1 MLDDNNLR
9 MKKIFFSACLLSLFM
24 AHAHAQETYENTKL
38 IDNDLNGTARYVGMG
53 GAMEALGADISV
65 INSNPAGIGLFRR
78 SSGSVSFG
86 LVSQDGASSFKYG
99 NKTNASFDQAGFVYS
114 LRDGRRTFINFGF
127 NYHKSKNFDYI
138 LNAASGLNGASQHKL
153 SYMKALAN
161 ENNLDK
167 TSSGWR
173 GKFAYTSQLDNLYYN
188 TLMMTSSDGFFY
200 NDASRYEFGR
210 AETGYIGEYN
220 FNSSANVN
228 DRVYLGITIGIH
240 DVHYTGHS
248 LYSEALVNLNNQTAG
263 DITVNDER
271 RITGTGY
278 NASFGIIFR
287 PVDASPF
294 RIGLSVTT
302 PTWYDLKTSNYT
314 YLINNTKAD
323 GGGKLQGD
331 YPNYTTGESYEFKLF
346 TPWKFGVSLG
356 HTVGNYLALGASYEY
371 ADYSRLDTRVNDGY
385 DVDYWGDVYEH
396 SSSDEPMNRHTRET
410 LKAVSTLKIGAEA
423 KVMPN
428 LAVRAGYNYVS
439 PMFKKEGYKD
449 GNIDSYGSNYS
460 SATDYTNWETTNRY
474 TVGVGYTLGKMSFD
488 LAYQYAQTNG
498 KFHPFADSY
507 LDYTYP
513 GQDSNG
519 NDVTMTESLD
529 NYANAVKVSN
539 KRNQLLLTLTY
550 RF

>member
-1 MLDDNNLR
+1 

-114 LRDGRRTFINFGF
+114 MRDGRRTFINFGF

-220 FNSSANVN
+220 FNTSANVN
-228 DRVYLGITIGIH
+228 DRVYLGVTIGIH

-248 LYSEALVNLNNQTAG
+248 LYNEALVNLNNQTAG

-302 PTWYDLKTSNYT
+302 PTLYDLKTSNYT

-346 TPWKFGVSLG
+346 TPWKYGVSLG

-460 SATDYTNWETTNRY
+460 SATDYTNWEATNRY

-529 NYANAVKVSN
+529 NYANAVNVSN

>member
-1 MLDDNNLR
+1 

-114 LRDGRRTFINFGF
+114 MRDGRRTFINFGF

-173 GKFAYTSQLDNLYYN
+173 GKFSYTSQLDNLYYN

-210 AETGYIGEYN
+210 AETGYIGEYD
-220 FNSSANVN
+220 FNTSVNVN

-248 LYSEALVNLNNQTAG
+248 LYNEALVNLNNQTAG

-460 SATDYTNWETTNRY
+460 SATDYTNWEATNRY

>member
-1 MLDDNNLR
+1 
-9 MKKIFFSACLLSLFM
+9 MKKIFLSACLLSLFM

-210 AETGYIGEYN
+210 AETGYIGEYD
-220 FNSSANVN
+220 FNTSANVN

-410 LKAVSTLKIGAEA
+410 LKAVSTFKIGAEA

-460 SATDYTNWETTNRY
+460 SATDYTNWEATNRY

>member
-1 MLDDNNLR
+1 

-173 GKFAYTSQLDNLYYN
+173 GKFSYTSQLDNLYYN

-210 AETGYIGEYN
+210 AETGYIGEYD
-220 FNSSANVN
+220 FSTSANVN

-248 LYSEALVNLNNQTAG
+248 LYNEALVNLNNQTAG

-314 YLINNTKAD
+314 YLINNTKAY

-410 LKAVSTLKIGAEA
+410 LKAVSTFKIGAEA

-460 SATDYTNWETTNRY
+460 SATDYTNWEATNRY

>member
-1 MLDDNNLR
+1 

-114 LRDGRRTFINFGF
+114 MRDGRRTFINFGF

-173 GKFAYTSQLDNLYYN
+173 GKFSYTSQLDNLYYN

-210 AETGYIGEYN
+210 AETGYIGEYD
-220 FNSSANVN
+220 FNTSVNVN

-460 SATDYTNWETTNRY
+460 SATDYTNWEATNRY
-474 TVGVGYTLGKMSFD
+474 TVGGGYTLGKMSFD

>member
-1 MLDDNNLR
+1 
-9 MKKIFFSACLLSLFM
+9 MKKIFLSACLLSLFM

-114 LRDGRRTFINFGF
+114 MRDGRRTFINFGF

-210 AETGYIGEYN
+210 AETGYIGEYD
-220 FNSSANVN
+220 FNTSVNVN

-294 RIGLSVTT
+294 RIGLFVTT

-460 SATDYTNWETTNRY
+460 SATDYTNWEATNRY

>member
-1 MLDDNNLR
+1 

-210 AETGYIGEYN
+210 AETGYIGEYD
-220 FNSSANVN
+220 FNTSVNVN

-248 LYSEALVNLNNQTAG
+248 LYNEALVNLNNQTVG

-356 HTVGNYLALGASYEY
+356 YTVGNYLALGASYEY

-410 LKAVSTLKIGAEA
+410 LKAVSTFKIGAEA

-460 SATDYTNWETTNRY
+460 SATDYTNWEATNRY

>member
-1 MLDDNNLR
+1 

-138 LNAASGLNGASQHKL
+138 LNDASGLNGASQHKL

-210 AETGYIGEYN
+210 AETGYIGEYD
-220 FNSSANVN
+220 FNTSVNVN

-248 LYSEALVNLNNQTAG
+248 LYNEALVNLNNQTVG

-460 SATDYTNWETTNRY
+460 SATDYTNWEATNRY

>member
-1 MLDDNNLR
+1 

-65 INSNPAGIGLFRR
+65 INSTPAGIGLFRR

-173 GKFAYTSQLDNLYYN
+173 GKFSYTSQLDNLYYN

-200 NDASRYEFGR
+200 NDASRYEFGC
-210 AETGYIGEYN
+210 AETGYIGEYD
-220 FNSSANVN
+220 FNTSVNVN

-248 LYSEALVNLNNQTAG
+248 LYNEALVNLNNQTAG

-294 RIGLSVTT
+294 RIGLSVST

-460 SATDYTNWETTNRY
+460 SATDYTNWEATNRY

>member
-1 MLDDNNLR
+1 

-78 SSGSVSFG
+78 FSGSVSFG

-114 LRDGRRTFINFGF
+114 MRDGRRTFINFGF

-210 AETGYIGEYN
+210 AETGYIGEYD
-220 FNSSANVN
+220 FNTSVNVN

-248 LYSEALVNLNNQTAG
+248 LYNEALVNLNNQTVG

-460 SATDYTNWETTNRY
+460 SATDYTNWEATNRY

>member
-1 MLDDNNLR
+1 

-210 AETGYIGEYN
+210 AETGYIGEYD
-220 FNSSANVN
+220 FNTSANVN
-228 DRVYLGITIGIH
+228 DRVYLGVTIGIH

-248 LYSEALVNLNNQTAG
+248 LYNEALVNLNNQTAG

-302 PTWYDLKTSNYT
+302 PTLYDLKTSNYT

-460 SATDYTNWETTNRY
+460 SATDYTNWEATNRY

>member
-1 MLDDNNLR
+1 
-9 MKKIFFSACLLSLFM
+9 MKKIFLSACLLSLFM

-200 NDASRYEFGR
+200 NDASGYEFGR
-210 AETGYIGEYN
+210 AETGYIGEYD
-220 FNSSANVN
+220 FNTSVNVN

-248 LYSEALVNLNNQTAG
+248 LYNEALVNLNNQTAG

-278 NASFGIIFR
+278 NASFGIILR

-294 RIGLSVTT
+294 RIGLSVST
-302 PTWYDLKTSNYT
+302 PTWYYLKTSNYT

-460 SATDYTNWETTNRY
+460 SATDYTNWEATNRY
-474 TVGVGYTLGKMSFD
+474 TVGIGYTLGKMSFD

>member
-1 MLDDNNLR
+1 
-9 MKKIFFSACLLSLFM
+9 MKKIFLSACLLSLFM

-114 LRDGRRTFINFGF
+114 MRDGRRTFINFGF

-173 GKFAYTSQLDNLYYN
+173 GKFSYTSQLDNLYYN

-410 LKAVSTLKIGAEA
+410 LKAVSTFKIGAEA

-460 SATDYTNWETTNRY
+460 SATDYTNWEATNRY

>member
-1 MLDDNNLR
+1 

-24 AHAHAQETYENTKL
+24 VHAHAQETYENTKL

-114 LRDGRRTFINFGF
+114 MRDGRRTFINFGF

-210 AETGYIGEYN
+210 AETGYIGEYD
-220 FNSSANVN
+220 FNTSVNVN

-248 LYSEALVNLNNQTAG
+248 LYNEALVNLNNQTVG

-460 SATDYTNWETTNRY
+460 SATDYTNWEATNRY

-539 KRNQLLLTLTY
+539 KRNQLLFTLTY

>member
-1 MLDDNNLR
+1 

-210 AETGYIGEYN
+210 AETGYIGEYD
-220 FNSSANVN
+220 FNTSVNVN

-248 LYSEALVNLNNQTAG
+248 LYNEALVNLNNQTAG

-460 SATDYTNWETTNRY
+460 SATDYTNWEATNRY

>member
-1 MLDDNNLR
+1 

-24 AHAHAQETYENTKL
+24 VYAHAQETYENTKL

-210 AETGYIGEYN
+210 AETGYIGEYD
-220 FNSSANVN
+220 FNTSVNVN
-228 DRVYLGITIGIH
+228 DRVYLGVTVGIH

-460 SATDYTNWETTNRY
+460 SATDYTNWEATNRY

-507 LDYTYP
+507 LDYTYH

>member
-1 MLDDNNLR
+1 

-114 LRDGRRTFINFGF
+114 MRDGRRTFINFGF
-127 NYHKSKNFDYI
+127 NYYKSKNFDYI

-173 GKFAYTSQLDNLYYN
+173 GKFSYTSQLDNLYYN

-210 AETGYIGEYN
+210 AETGYIGEYD
-220 FNSSANVN
+220 FNTSVNVN

-248 LYSEALVNLNNQTAG
+248 LYNEALVNLNNQTVG

-460 SATDYTNWETTNRY
+460 SATDYTNWEATNRY

>member
-1 MLDDNNLR
+1 
-9 MKKIFFSACLLSLFM
+9 MKKIFLSACLLSLFM

-138 LNAASGLNGASQHKL
+138 LNAASALNGASQHKL

-200 NDASRYEFGR
+200 NDASGYEFGR
-210 AETGYIGEYN
+210 AETGYIGEYD
-220 FNSSANVN
+220 FNTSVNVN

-248 LYSEALVNLNNQTAG
+248 LYNEALVNLNNQTAG

-278 NASFGIIFR
+278 NASFGIILR

-294 RIGLSVTT
+294 RIGLSVST

-356 HTVGNYLALGASYEY
+356 HTVGDYLALGASYEY

-460 SATDYTNWETTNRY
+460 SATDYTNWEATNRY

>member
-1 MLDDNNLR
+1 

-24 AHAHAQETYENTKL
+24 VHAHAQETYENTKL

-114 LRDGRRTFINFGF
+114 MRDGRRTFINFGF

-210 AETGYIGEYN
+210 AETGYIGEYD
-220 FNSSANVN
+220 FNTSVNVN

-248 LYSEALVNLNNQTAG
+248 LYNEALVNLNNQTAG

-460 SATDYTNWETTNRY
+460 SATDYTNWEATNRY

>member
-1 MLDDNNLR
+1 
-9 MKKIFFSACLLSLFM
+9 MKKIFLSACLLSLFM

-138 LNAASGLNGASQHKL
+138 LNAASGLHGASQHKP

-200 NDASRYEFGR
+200 NDASGYEFGR
-210 AETGYIGEYN
+210 AETGYIGEYD
-220 FNSSANVN
+220 FNTSVNVN

-248 LYSEALVNLNNQTAG
+248 LYNEALVNLNNQTAG

-294 RIGLSVTT
+294 RIGLSVST

-460 SATDYTNWETTNRY
+460 SATDYTNWEATNRY

>member
-1 MLDDNNLR
+1 
-9 MKKIFFSACLLSLFM
+9 MKKIFLSACLLSLFM

-114 LRDGRRTFINFGF
+114 MRDGRRTFINFGF

-173 GKFAYTSQLDNLYYN
+173 GKFSYTSQLDNLYYN

-248 LYSEALVNLNNQTAG
+248 LYSEALVNLNNQTVG

-356 HTVGNYLALGASYEY
+356 YTVGNYLALGASYEY

-410 LKAVSTLKIGAEA
+410 LKAVSTFKIGAEA

-460 SATDYTNWETTNRY
+460 SATDYTNWEATNRY

>member
-1 MLDDNNLR
+1 M
-9 MKKIFFSACLLSLFM
+9 
-24 AHAHAQETYENTKL
+24 
-38 IDNDLNGTARYVGMG
+38 
-53 GAMEALGADISV
+53 
-65 INSNPAGIGLFRR
+65 
-78 SSGSVSFG
+78 SFG

-173 GKFAYTSQLDNLYYN
+173 GKFSYTSQLDNLYYN

-210 AETGYIGEYN
+210 AETGYIGEYD
-220 FNSSANVN
+220 FNTSVNVN

-248 LYSEALVNLNNQTAG
+248 LYNEALVNLNNQTVG

-410 LKAVSTLKIGAEA
+410 LNAVSTLKIGAEA

-460 SATDYTNWETTNRY
+460 SATDYTNWEATNRY

>member
-1 MLDDNNLR
+1 

-24 AHAHAQETYENTKL
+24 AHAHAKETYENTKL

-173 GKFAYTSQLDNLYYN
+173 GKFSYTSQLDNLYYN

-460 SATDYTNWETTNRY
+460 SATDYTNWEATNRY

>member
-1 MLDDNNLR
+1 
-9 MKKIFFSACLLSLFM
+9 MKKIFLSACLLSLFM

-99 NKTNASFDQAGFVYS
+99 NKTNASYDQAGFVYS

-138 LNAASGLNGASQHKL
+138 LNAASALNGASQHKL

-200 NDASRYEFGR
+200 NDASGYEFGR
-210 AETGYIGEYN
+210 AETGYIGEYD
-220 FNSSANVN
+220 FNTSVNVN

-248 LYSEALVNLNNQTAG
+248 LYNEALVNLNNQTAG

-294 RIGLSVTT
+294 RIGLSVST

-460 SATDYTNWETTNRY
+460 SATDYTNWEATNRY

>member
-1 MLDDNNLR
+1 

-24 AHAHAQETYENTKL
+24 VHAHAQETYENTKL
-38 IDNDLNGTARYVGMG
+38 IDNDLNGTDRYVGMG

-114 LRDGRRTFINFGF
+114 MRDGRRTFINFGF

-210 AETGYIGEYN
+210 AETGYIGEYD
-220 FNSSANVN
+220 FNTSVNVN

-248 LYSEALVNLNNQTAG
+248 LYNEALVNLNNQTVG

-460 SATDYTNWETTNRY
+460 SATDYTNWEATNRY

>member
-1 MLDDNNLR
+1 

-173 GKFAYTSQLDNLYYN
+173 GKFSYTSQLDNLYYN

-210 AETGYIGEYN
+210 AETGYIGEYD
-220 FNSSANVN
+220 FNTSVNVN

-248 LYSEALVNLNNQTAG
+248 LYNEALVNLNNQTAG

-278 NASFGIIFR
+278 NASFGVIFR

-356 HTVGNYLALGASYEY
+356 HTVGTYLALGASYEY

-460 SATDYTNWETTNRY
+460 SATDYTNWEATNRY

>member
-1 MLDDNNLR
+1 

-173 GKFAYTSQLDNLYYN
+173 GKFSYTSQLDNLYYN

-210 AETGYIGEYN
+210 AETGYIGEYD
-220 FNSSANVN
+220 FNTSVNVN

-248 LYSEALVNLNNQTAG
+248 LYNEALVNLNNQTAG

-410 LKAVSTLKIGAEA
+410 LKSVSTLKIGAEA
-423 KVMPN
+423 KMMPN

-460 SATDYTNWETTNRY
+460 SATDYTNWEATNRY

>member
-1 MLDDNNLR
+1 

-173 GKFAYTSQLDNLYYN
+173 GKFSYTSQLDNLYYN

-396 SSSDEPMNRHTRET
+396 SSSDEPMNRHTREA

-460 SATDYTNWETTNRY
+460 SATDYTNWEATNRY

>member
-1 MLDDNNLR
+1 

-114 LRDGRRTFINFGF
+114 MRDGRRTFINFGF

-173 GKFAYTSQLDNLYYN
+173 GKFSYTSQLDNLYYN

-210 AETGYIGEYN
+210 AETGYIGEYD
-220 FNSSANVN
+220 FNTSVNVN
-228 DRVYLGITIGIH
+228 DRVYLGVTVGIH

-460 SATDYTNWETTNRY
+460 SATDYTNWEATNRY

>member
-1 MLDDNNLR
+1 
-9 MKKIFFSACLLSLFM
+9 MKKIYLSACLLSLFM

-200 NDASRYEFGR
+200 NDASGYEFGR
-210 AETGYIGEYN
+210 AETGYIGEYD
-220 FNSSANVN
+220 FNTSVNVN

-248 LYSEALVNLNNQTAG
+248 LYNEALVNLNNQTAG

-294 RIGLSVTT
+294 RIGLSVST

-428 LAVRAGYNYVS
+428 FAVRAGYNYVS

-460 SATDYTNWETTNRY
+460 SATDYTNWEATNRY
-474 TVGVGYTLGKMSFD
+474 TVGIGYTLGKMSFD

-519 NDVTMTESLD
+519 NDVTITESLD

>member
-1 MLDDNNLR
+1 

-114 LRDGRRTFINFGF
+114 MRDGRRTFINFGF

-220 FNSSANVN
+220 FNTSVNVN

-248 LYSEALVNLNNQTAG
+248 LYNEALVNLNNQTVG

-331 YPNYTTGESYEFKLF
+331 YPKYTTGESYEFKLF

-460 SATDYTNWETTNRY
+460 SATDYTNWEATNRY

>member
-1 MLDDNNLR
+1 

-86 LVSQDGASSFKYG
+86 LVSQDGASSFWFG

-114 LRDGRRTFINFGF
+114 MRDGRRTFINFGF

-173 GKFAYTSQLDNLYYN
+173 GKFSYTSQLDNLYYN

-210 AETGYIGEYN
+210 AETGYIGEYD
-220 FNSSANVN
+220 FSTSANVN

-248 LYSEALVNLNNQTAG
+248 LYNEALVNLNNQTAG

-460 SATDYTNWETTNRY
+460 SATDYTNWEATNRY

>member
-1 MLDDNNLR
+1 
-9 MKKIFFSACLLSLFM
+9 MKKIFLSACLLSLFM

-314 YLINNTKAD
+314 YLINNTRAD

-460 SATDYTNWETTNRY
+460 SATDYTNWEATNRY

>member
-1 MLDDNNLR
+1 

-173 GKFAYTSQLDNLYYN
+173 GKFSYTSQLDNLYYN
-188 TLMMTSSDGFFY
+188 ALMMTSSDGFFY

-210 AETGYIGEYN
+210 AETGYIGEYD
-220 FNSSANVN
+220 FNTSANVN
-228 DRVYLGITIGIH
+228 DRVYLGVTIGIH

-248 LYSEALVNLNNQTAG
+248 LYNEALVNLNNQTAG

-302 PTWYDLKTSNYT
+302 PTLYDLKTSNYT

-396 SSSDEPMNRHTRET
+396 SSSDEPMNRHARET

-460 SATDYTNWETTNRY
+460 SATDYTNWEATNRY

>member
-1 MLDDNNLR
+1 
-9 MKKIFFSACLLSLFM
+9 MKKIFLSACLLSFFM

-114 LRDGRRTFINFGF
+114 MRDGRRTFINFGF

-200 NDASRYEFGR
+200 NDASRYAFGR
-210 AETGYIGEYN
+210 AETGYIGEYD
-220 FNSSANVN
+220 FNSSVNVN
-228 DRVYLGITIGIH
+228 DRVYLGVTVGIH

-248 LYSEALVNLNNQTAG
+248 LYNEALVNLNNQTAG

-302 PTWYDLKTSNYT
+302 PTLYDLKTSNYT

-323 GGGKLQGD
+323 GGGKIQGD

-410 LKAVSTLKIGAEA
+410 LKAVSTFKIGAEA

-460 SATDYTNWETTNRY
+460 SATDYTNWEATNRY

-488 LAYQYAQTNG
+488 LAYQYVQTNG

-529 NYANAVKVSN
+529 NYADAVKVNN

>member
-1 MLDDNNLR
+1 

-114 LRDGRRTFINFGF
+114 MRDGRRTFINFGF

-173 GKFAYTSQLDNLYYN
+173 GKFSYTSQLDNLYYN
-188 TLMMTSSDGFFY
+188 TLMMTSSNGFFY

-210 AETGYIGEYN
+210 AETGYIGEYD
-220 FNSSANVN
+220 FNTSVNVN

-248 LYSEALVNLNNQTAG
+248 LYNEALVNLNNQTAG

-356 HTVGNYLALGASYEY
+356 YTVGNYLALGASYEY

-460 SATDYTNWETTNRY
+460 SATDYTNWEATNRY

-529 NYANAVKVSN
+529 NYANAVKVSS

>member
-1 MLDDNNLR
+1 
-9 MKKIFFSACLLSLFM
+9 MKKIFLSACLLSLFM

-210 AETGYIGEYN
+210 AETGYIGEYD
-220 FNSSANVN
+220 FNTSVNVN

-248 LYSEALVNLNNQTAG
+248 LYNEALVNLNNQTAG

-460 SATDYTNWETTNRY
+460 SATDYTNWEATNRY